1 MRDFMMAALPLVVA
15 GIAWLCSS
23 PDWQKR
29 KRSRK
34 RKTAMRPLAIALA
47 CILLSNLFNVIRMNM
62 DKK

>member
-34 RKTAMRPLAIALA
+34 RKTAMRSLAY
-47 CILLSNLFNVIRMNM
+47 ILLSNLFNVIRMNM

>member
-34 RKTAMRPLAIALA
+34 RKTAMRPW
-47 CILLSNLFNVIRMNM
+47 R
-62 DKK
+62 

>member
-34 RKTAMRPLAIALA
+34 RKTAMRPLAY
-47 CILLSNLFNVIRMNM
+47 ILLSNLCNVIRMNM

>member
-1 MRDFMMAALPLVVA
+1 MMIQPHMEVLKEKECKFMRDFIMAALPLVVA

-34 RKTAMRPLAIALA
+34 RKTAMRPWG
-47 CILLSNLFNVIRMNM
+47 
-62 DKK
+62 